1 MRFMKSQGLTV
12 LAALAVAPF
21 ASAQTFNDLYNFMG
35 SQDGGHPRSAP
46 ILDRAGNLYGTTY
59 AGGNFDS
66 NGICN
71 YAGCGVVYKLDTA
84 GNETPL
90 YSFNGQPDGQ
100 GLVGGVVSDSSGNLY
115 GTTAYGGTNG
125 YGTVFVIGA
134 AGGEKILQSFTG
146 GADGGVPNGGLVIDK
161 KGNLYGTTYVGGSAG
176 LGTVFHVSS
185 TGAFSTLY
193 SFVDNAHGSHPN
205 ATLTLGPDGNLY
217 GTTQYGGAAN
227 RGAVFELDLG
237 SGTESVLYSFAGMPD
252 GAYPQ
257 GQLVF
262 SGKDIYGTTAEGGL
276 SNNGTVFRLSSANA
290 EAVLH
295 SFGGNPDGSYPTGGV
310 LLDKAGNIYGTTL
323 HGGSNGVPGAGVV
336 YKIDTSG
343 NETLLYSFQGS
354 FDGQGPA
361 SSLVL
366 NPAATALYGTTV
378 QGGFD
383 CCGVVYSVTL
393 P

>member
-1 MRFMKSQGLTV
+1 MRFTKSQGLTV
-12 LAALAVAPF
+12 LAVLAVAPF

-35 SQDGGHPRSAP
+35 SQDGRHPRSAP
-46 ILDRAGNLYGTTY
+46 ILDRDGNLYGTTY

-71 YAGCGVVYKLDTA
+71 YAGCGVVYKIDTA

-90 YSFNGQPDGQ
+90 YSFNGQPDGA

-125 YGTVFVIGA
+125 YGTVFVIGP

-176 LGTVFHVSS
+176 LGTVFQVSS
-185 TGAFSTLY
+185 SGAFSSLY
-193 SFVDNAHGSHPN
+193 SFVDSAHGSHPN

-276 SNNGTVFRLSSANA
+276 SNNGTVFRLSSASA

-323 HGGSNGVPGAGVV
+323 HGGSNGVPGSGVV